1 MKKHE
6 MRTLIVIVSFVLVV
20 IATLSW
26 FNKPTP
32 ATDLEDDFSNLTW
45 TMAFEELHQ
54 TLSTEYAFTDW
65 KSINWDKLHQKYLA
79 EIEKAQLNQDFDAY
93 YLSLRAYLNEIP
105 DGHVRM
111 NNLKEIDDQYI
122 GGGFGLALAK
132 INDGNV
138 IVTWVNESSQA
149 WLSGIRPGD
158 VLLSWNGQP
167 INEAIDNVSTLFGG
181 TSATTENLEIKKAA
195 YLVRAPVGTKIQLS
209 YKTPD
214 SSLAES
220 VSLVADDDNGLSL
233 SKNYPDSVVSNKLRD
248 MFVGVDN
255 PDPIPDAMVE
265 SKMLDDRISYLKILG
280 ELDAD
285 LQETGNLQSTLELV
299 RNAIETAHQNNA
311 QGLIVDLRNNIG
323 GLDQMTADILGC
335 FYQQKTFFEYQ
346 NLYNPDTKSFE
357 LQSMDDGSQALIIEP
372 SGPYFNEPIIV
383 LINPK
388 CVSSGEGLA
397 MGLQNLPNAETL
409 GFYGTNGSF
418 GLAGS
423 EAKMPG
429 GLTVHWPSGQS
440 LNENKTIQ
448 LDSQNGIGGVSPD
461 IRLPMTAQNAIRIA
475 NGEDV
480 ELAEAIKALHN
491 KLNNQ

>member
-1 MKKHE
+1 MKKHKI
-6 MRTLIVIVSFVLVV
+6 RALIIIVGFVLVV
-20 IATLSW
+20 TATLSW
-26 FNKPTP
+26 LNKPSP
-32 ATDLEDDFSNLTW
+32 ATDYKDDFSNLTW

-65 KSINWDKLHQKYLA
+65 KAINWGKLHQKYLA
-79 EIEKAQLNQDFDAY
+79 KIEKAQLNQDFNAY

-122 GGGFGLALAK
+122 GGGFGLAVAK
-132 INDGNV
+132 IDDGDV
-138 IVTWVNESSQA
+138 IVTWVDESSQA
-149 WLSGIRPGD
+149 WVAGIRPGD
-158 VLLSWNGQP
+158 LLLSWNGQP
-167 INEAIDNVSTLFGG
+167 INEALDSASTLFGG

-195 YLVRAPVGTKIQLS
+195 YLVREPVGTEIELGDQ
-209 YKTPD
+209 TPAA
-214 SSLAES
+214 SQAAS
-220 VSLVADDDNGLSL
+220 VSLVAYDDNGLSL
-233 SKNYPDSVVSNKLRD
+233 RKNYPDSVVSNKLRD

-255 PDPIPDAMVE
+255 SDPVPDAMVE
-265 SKMLDDRISYLKILG
+265 SKMLDDRICYLKILG

-285 LQETGNLQSTLELV
+285 LQETGTVLSTLELV
-299 RNAIETAHQNNA
+299 SKAIDTAQQNNA
-311 QGLIVDLRNNIG
+311 QGLILDLRNNIG
-323 GLDQMTADILGC
+323 GLDQMTADILGH

-346 NLYNPDTKSFE
+346 NLYNPDTNTFE
-357 LQSMDDGSQALIIEP
+357 LQLMADGSQALSIEP
-372 SGPYFNEPIIV
+372 AEPYFNGQIIV

-397 MGLQNLPNAETL
+397 MGMQNLPNAETL

-418 GLAGS
+418 GLAGA

-429 GLTVHWPSGQS
+429 ELTVHWPSGQS
-440 LNENKTIQ
+440 LNEDKIIQ
-448 LDSQNGIGGVSPD
+448 LDSQHGIGGVSPD
-461 IRLPMTAQNAIRIA
+461 IRLSMTAQNAIHLA

-491 KLNNQ
+491 KLGN